1 MLVWTRIIGKL
12 QVRKVMG
19 VSEGVG
25 DDAGLPA
32 ESGSVHTVAWSS
44 VPQRRR
50 HDHRSTSASTSPTTP
65 PPRARQSRPNT
76 AACPRNTSAS
86 RHILIFHPRAIM
98 ADTEENPL
106 LSTTRASDT
115 SPQVQL
121 HPLVLLTVS
130 DYITRHTLR
139 QQSGP
144 IVGAIIGQQNGR
156 EITMEVAFEA
166 KLIAGDD
173 GEVRIDDQ
181 WFGERLEQCKSK
193 RAATPYCS
201 ALPRPC

>member
-1 MLVWTRIIGKL
+1 M
-12 QVRKVMG
+12 
-19 VSEGVG
+19 
-25 DDAGLPA
+25 
-32 ESGSVHTVAWSS
+32 
-44 VPQRRR
+44 
-50 HDHRSTSASTSPTTP
+50 
-65 PPRARQSRPNT
+65 
-76 AACPRNTSAS
+76 
-86 RHILIFHPRAIM
+86 
-98 ADTEENPL
+98 
-106 LSTTRASDT
+106 
-115 SPQVQL
+115 QL